1 MTLPFEKPSRAD
13 IAKMIRLAIPVVV
26 VQVGMMLFGVVDT
39 MVVGRL
45 SSQALAAVALGHVA
59 VITISSFGIGVLL
72 GLDPLLNQ
80 ALGARDRNAFRR
92 TVQRGFVL
100 AAVLMIPSILFLLP
114 IGAVLALLGQPA
126 ETVPLAAAYSH
137 ISIPGL
143 LPFYGWVVLRL
154 ALQAMGR
161 LRHIVATVIAVNIF
175 NLVADWALVF
185 GAGPIPQL
193 GPLGSAW
200 ASTIARTL
208 LFVIL
213 LTVDRKDLWPLLRFE
228 RASFELGPLLRT
240 ARLGIPI
247 GFNLQLEIV
256 AFSVIALLM
265 GGMGTITMAA
275 HQVAINLASLTFMV
289 PLGVSQATAVRVGN
303 AIGAGDSGGARRA
316 ASAGLILGAGFMTLA
331 AAMFIGIPVWL
342 ARAYTSVEEVLFLA
356 STLIPIAGFFQVVD
370 GLQVVAAG
378 VLRGAGD
385 TRAPLVVNILGFW
398 LIGLPTS
405 LVLGFRL
412 GFGPQGLW
420 WGLVAGLVAVATF
433 LLARVAF
440 KLRGEIARV
449 NVD

>member
-1 MTLPFEKPSRAD
+1 MVLPFEKPSRAD
-13 IAKMIRLAIPVVV
+13 IIEMTRLAIPVVV

-92 TVQRGFVL
+92 SVQRGFVL
-100 AAVLMIPSILFLLP
+100 AAVLMIPSIAFLIP
-114 IGAVLALLGQPA
+114 IGAILSLLGQPPD
-126 ETVPLAAAYSH
+126 TVPLAAAYSH

-161 LRHIVATVIAVNIF
+161 LRHIVATVIVVNIF

-185 GAGPIPQL
+185 GIGPIPQL

-213 LTVDRKDLWPLLRFE
+213 LTVDRKDLWPLLRFD
-228 RASFELGPLLRT
+228 RASLELGPLLRT

-265 GGMGTITMAA
+265 GGLGTITMAA

-289 PLGVSQATAVRVGN
+289 PLGVSQAAAVRVGN
-303 AIGAGDSGGARRA
+303 AIGSGSSGGARRA
-316 ASAGLILGAGFMTLA
+316 ASASLILGAGFMTFTALL
-331 AAMFIGIPVWL
+331 FIGIPVWL
-342 ARAYTSVEEVLFLA
+342 ARAYTSVDEVVLLA
-356 STLIPIAGFFQVVD
+356 STLIPIAGFFQVFD

-385 TRAPLVVNILGFW
+385 TRVPLLVNILGFW
-398 LIGLPTS
+398 LVGLPTS

-412 GFGPQGLW
+412 GYGPQGLW
-420 WGLVAGLVAVATF
+420 WGIVAGLIAVAAF

-449 NVD
+449 KVD

>member
-13 IAKMIRLAIPVVV
+13 IVKMTRLAIPVVV

-92 TVQRGFVL
+92 SVQRGFLL
-100 AAVLMIPSILFLLP
+100 AALLMIPSVLFLIP
-114 IGAVLALLGQPA
+114 IGAILALLGQPA

-213 LTVDRKDLWPLLRFE
+213 LLVDRKDLWPLLRFE

-265 GGMGTITMAA
+265 GGLGTITMAA

-303 AIGAGDSGGARRA
+303 AIGSGDNGGARRA
-316 ASAGLILGAGFMTLA
+316 ASAGLILGAGFMTLTA
-331 AAMFIGIPVWL
+331 ILFIGMPVWL
-342 ARAYTSVEEVLFLA
+342 ARAYTSMEEVLLLA
-356 STLIPIAGFFQVVD
+356 STLIPIAGFFQVFD
-370 GLQVVAAG
+370 GIQVVAAG

-385 TRAPLVVNILGFW
+385 TRVPLVTNILGFW
-398 LIGLPTS
+398 FVGLPTS
-405 LVLGFRL
+405 LFLGFRL

-420 WGLVAGLVAVATF
+420 WGIVAGLFAVAVF